1 MHPAR
6 LPAAPSLAPKRL
18 VLVRPSV
25 STGARAERGKSGLHL
40 CCSNT
45 APGLLPAGD
54 GSSPVFP
61 GPVTTQGFF
70 KSTQGYESPSQFS
83 ESKWNQTS

>member
-6 LPAAPSLAPKRL
+6 LPAAPSLSPKRL

-45 APGLLPAGD
+45 APGLLQQ
-54 GSSPVFP
+54 
-61 GPVTTQGFF
+61 VTAAALCSLAQ
-70 KSTQGYESPSQFS
+70 
-83 ESKWNQTS
+83 

>member
-25 STGARAERGKSGLHL
+25 STGARAERGEKR
-40 CCSNT
+40 T
-45 APGLLPAGD
+45 PPLLLQHCTGAAAAGD